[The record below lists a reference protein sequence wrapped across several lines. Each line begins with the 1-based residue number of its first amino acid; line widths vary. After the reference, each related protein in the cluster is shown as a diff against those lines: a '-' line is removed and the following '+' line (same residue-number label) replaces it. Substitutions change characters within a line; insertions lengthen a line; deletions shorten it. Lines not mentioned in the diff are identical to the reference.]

1 MALINID
8 AEKTITYGNEIVAE
22 AKSFNEEVSK
32 IYGIIDDLKKTW
44 TGSAAQRF
52 TDNIESFRT
61 DYEEFGKLINNFGE
75 LLVAIGTDYQNLETN
90 L

>member
-8 AEKTITYGNEIVAE
+8 AEKTITYGNEIVAG